1 MSEERRDKTMTASV
15 RTFKAAVVQAVPVFL
30 DQDGTLC
37 DAPEKDEM
45 LKAGGGFS
53 RIFGPDDTPLA
64 ELLPED
70 EEGIIYADIDP
81 ALISIAKSAADPVGH
96 YSRPDVTRLLLNTS
110 PNSVVEYFRLPI
122 QETQPAEE
130 PSGQEELDETS
141 KKETSK
147 A

>member
-1 MSEERRDKTMTASV
+1 MID
-15 RTFKAAVVQAVPVFL
+15 
-30 DQDGTLC
+30 TLC
-37 DAPEKDEM
+37 DTPEKGEM

-53 RIFGPDDTPLA
+53 RIFGPDGMPLA
-64 ELLPED
+64 EPLPED

-81 ALISIAKSAADPVGH
+81 AMISIAKSAADPVGH

-122 QETQPAEE
+122 QEKQPAEE
-130 PSGQEELDETS
+130 PAKQEELDDTS
-141 KKETSK
+141 KKEMTE